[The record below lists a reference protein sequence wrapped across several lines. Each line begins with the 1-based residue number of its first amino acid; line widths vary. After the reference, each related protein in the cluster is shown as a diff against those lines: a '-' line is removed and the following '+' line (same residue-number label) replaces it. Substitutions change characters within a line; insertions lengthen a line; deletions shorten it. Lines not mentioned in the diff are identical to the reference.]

1 MQSLW
6 FNGRDS
12 SSYFVALPY
21 GQLFAGSFGER
32 KKKNPE
38 VNSHQH
44 FLDNRE
50 GEESDSFQG
59 GVFSC
64 IEIEALFFA

>member
-1 MQSLW
+1 MASSLRVLL
-6 FNGRDS
+6 GK
-12 SSYFVALPY
+12 
-21 GQLFAGSFGER
+21 E

-64 IEIEALFFA
+64 IEIEALFYA